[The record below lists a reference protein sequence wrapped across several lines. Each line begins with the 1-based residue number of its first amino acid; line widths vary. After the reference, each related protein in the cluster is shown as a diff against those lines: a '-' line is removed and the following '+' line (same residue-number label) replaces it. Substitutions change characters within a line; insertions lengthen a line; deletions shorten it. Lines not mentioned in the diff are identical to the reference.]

1 MGGLSTKNNKAITHL
16 LGINGFPTTLLIN
29 TSHKLE
35 WNQLDPVLILV
46 GFVVGY
52 YNGWIYTPAT
62 IPLISHYPPINITI
76 LLLSTI

>member
-1 MGGLSTKNNKAITHL
+1 MGGLSTKNNKAITHV

-35 WNQLDPVLILV
+35 WHQLDPVLILA

-62 IPLISHYPPINITI
+62 IPLISHYPPKNITI